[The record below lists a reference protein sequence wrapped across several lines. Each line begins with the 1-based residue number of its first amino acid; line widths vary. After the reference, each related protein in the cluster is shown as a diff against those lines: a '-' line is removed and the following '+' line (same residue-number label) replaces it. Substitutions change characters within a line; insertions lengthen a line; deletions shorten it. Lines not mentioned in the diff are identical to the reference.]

1 MILSIVYYFA
11 NGESKKQLKIIA
23 FLLVCVEKLKNFKE
37 NRRYAMKRLCKI
49 VFLTAVLI
57 NSAFVLTD
65 QIKPLLDVAGDR
77 QKAEKA
83 SQAKIDQMD
92 EQTSVIISEFKTV
105 SKQIEGLRV
114 YNAQMRF
121 QIQRQ
126 EDRLK
131 EIDRTLKEA
140 QIMQRQV
147 PPFTRRM
154 LAGIEKSIEL
164 DMPFHLAER
173 KERIAFAKA
182 ALDNPTVSPAEG
194 LRQVLEAFN
203 VEAEYGR
210 KIDSYKDSIV
220 IDGELREGNI
230 LRVGRLAMVF
240 QTADENETHA
250 WNNAAR
256 SWEELDNSYRNPT
269 RKGIRI
275 ANKLATVDLMEL
287 PLQPAKEVN

>member
-1 MILSIVYYFA
+1 MT
-11 NGESKKQLKIIA
+11 
-23 FLLVCVEKLKNFKE
+23 
-37 NRRYAMKRLCKI
+37 RLCKI
-49 VFLTAVLI
+49 AFMLAGMSISGLT
-57 NSAFVLTD
+57 FGD
-65 QIKPLLDVAGDR
+65 QIQPLLDVGAER
-77 QKAEKA
+77 QVAEKS
-83 SQAKIDQMD
+83 SQSKIDEMD
-92 EQTSVIISEFKTV
+92 EQTSVIVSEFKTV

-114 YNAQMRF
+114 YNAQMRQ

-126 EDRLK
+126 EERLK
-131 EIDRTLKEA
+131 EIDKTLKEA
-140 QIMQRQV
+140 QIMQRQI

-154 LAGIEKSIEL
+154 LAGVESSINL

-210 KIDSYKDSIV
+210 KIDAYKDSIL
-220 IDGELREGNI
+220 IDGELIEGNI

-240 QTADENETHA
+240 QTADETQTLA
-250 WNNAAR
+250 WNNEAR
-256 SWEELDNSYRNPT
+256 SWEALDNSYRNPT
-269 RKGIRI
+269 KRGLRI

-287 PLQPAKEVN
+287 PLPAATEAN